1 MPTELLNP
9 TTVEVTDSVGIHHG
23 PVGAR
28 EEAHDGAQEHVP
40 PLQDVRGVVG
50 LGEHG
55 PGLVGGAE
63 ALACSLFI
71 FRKPRCY

>member
-28 EEAHDGAQEHVP
+28 EKAHDGAQEHVP
-40 PLQDVRGVVG
+40 PLQDVRGVVMAKIVMVMAVATIVV
-50 LGEHG
+50 LK
-55 PGLVGGAE
+55 V
-63 ALACSLFI
+63 
-71 FRKPRCY
+71 